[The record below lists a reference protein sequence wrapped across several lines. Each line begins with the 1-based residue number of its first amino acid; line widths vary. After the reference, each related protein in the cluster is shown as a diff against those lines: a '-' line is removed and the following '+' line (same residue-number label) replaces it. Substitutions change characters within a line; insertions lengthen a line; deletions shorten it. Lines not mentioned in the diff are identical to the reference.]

1 MLHPLHPVLHA
12 ATPCTPARRRVCPQ
26 AGTLLCTRS
35 ISFLV
40 GSVLLPHFKAEATT
54 RTSAQQHAKRQRAL
68 QAQIDEGAAG
78 GAPGSG
84 GDADSR
90 DTSPPVRRQSLM
102 AQLSERLTG
111 AGGEAQ
117 GGPCTVE
124 PSCDPAVLLAAESGV
139 GMAAARADAQLQQ
152 ADRPKAPRAAPLQ
165 PFAAPLP
172 PHGGSL
178 YRPP

>member
-1 MLHPLHPVLHA
+1 MLHPLHPVLHD
-12 ATPCTPARRRVCPQ
+12 ATPCTLPRRRVCPQ

-78 GAPGSG
+78 SAPSGG

-90 DTSPPVRRQSLM
+90 DTSPPVGRQSLM
-102 AQLSERLTG
+102 AQLRERLTG
-111 AGGEAQ
+111 IGGEAQ

-152 ADRPKAPRAAPLQ
+152 ADRPEAPRCSPTAALCSPIYCS
-165 PFAAPLP
+165 PIA
-172 PHGGSL
+172 GS
-178 YRPP
+178 

>member
-1 MLHPLHPVLHA
+1 M
-12 ATPCTPARRRVCPQ
+12 
-26 AGTLLCTRS
+26 LCTRS

-78 GAPGSG
+78 GAPSSG

-90 DTSPPVRRQSLM
+90 DASPPVGRQSLM
-102 AQLSERLTG
+102 AQLRERLTG
-111 AGGEAQ
+111 AGGEVQ

-152 ADRPKAPRAAPLQ
+152 ADRPEAPRCSPTAALCSPIYCS
-165 PFAAPLP
+165 PIA
-172 PHGGSL
+172 GS
-178 YRPP
+178 